1 MAGRSSYAN
10 VSSEGTAPGGEV
22 SVATLRAAQ
31 LASCALSLVFLLALI
46 ITSATDGSPFR
57 SSLLTPWMIT
67 TILDYYITAFA
78 VYAVVLVREGR
89 GATGLGLGA
98 GLAIVSAMVCFGS
111 VAVWAYVAHVLVART
126 RPGDSVA
133 KIILG

>member
-1 MAGRSSYAN
+1 MAGRTSSYSN
-10 VSSEGTAPGGEV
+10 VSSEGPGPDGV
-22 SVATLRAAQ
+22 SAAALRTAQ
-31 LASCALSLVFLLALI
+31 LASCALSLAFLLALVV
-46 ITSATDGSPFR
+46 TSATDGSPFR
-57 SSLLTPWMIT
+57 SSLLTPRMIT
-67 TILDYYITAFA
+67 TILDYYITALA

-89 GATGLGLGA
+89 GATGLGFGA
-98 GLAIVSAMVCFGS
+98 GLAIVGAMFCLGS